1 MYLSSSQRFF
11 FFLSE
16 RRALKADSRHWFTLP
31 FRAPPGDCV
40 VATKL
45 LDTVKNLFLYVRL
58 VVSSS
63 VTQRS
68 FFSLSNHKRKTDN
81 IRPKSQDI
89 QQRSDDWCAHT
100 RRTIGNFLSFPTLFY
115 TWKTNFGWSSI
126 SSFYFD
132 DFKVHLLFQMEL
144 NEISHDFFLIQILS
158 TFVKFNLSLFI

>member
-63 VTQRS
+63 VKQRS
-68 FFSLSNHKRKTDN
+68 FFPCLITRGRRIISAQRVETSN
-81 IRPKSQDI
+81 
-89 QQRSDDWCAHT
+89 SD
-100 RRTIGNFLSFPTLFY
+100 RTIDVYEELLEIFLSWPTLFY
-115 TWKTNFGWSSI
+115 TSKTNFGWSSI
-126 SSFYFD
+126 QSFYF
-132 DFKVHLLFQMEL
+132 KIHLLFQMER
-144 NEISHDFFLIQILS
+144 NEISHDCFLIQILS

>member
-81 IRPKSQDI
+81 IRPKSRDI
-89 QQRSDDWCAHT
+89 QQRSDDWCI
-100 RRTIGNFLSFPTLFY
+100 RRTIGNLF
-115 TWKTNFGWSSI
+115 KFSN
-126 SSFYFD
+126 
-132 DFKVHLLFQMEL
+132 
-144 NEISHDFFLIQILS
+144 FFLH
-158 TFVKFNLSLFI
+158 VKDKFWVVFNSELLLQNPFTISNGMKRNQPRFLFNSI